1 LFLAIKAPITTA
13 KMMTRMTITTTSGT
27 TIPTTDVRA
36 SIGGGTPVEYVSPVS
51 FQLQVND

>member
-1 LFLAIKAPITTA
+1 
-13 KMMTRMTITTTSGT
+13 MMTRMTITTTIGT
-27 TIPTTDVRA
+27 TIPTTDVRV

>member
-1 LFLAIKAPITTA
+1 
-13 KMMTRMTITTTSGT
+13 MTITTTSGA
-27 TIPTTDVRA
+27 TIPTTNVHV